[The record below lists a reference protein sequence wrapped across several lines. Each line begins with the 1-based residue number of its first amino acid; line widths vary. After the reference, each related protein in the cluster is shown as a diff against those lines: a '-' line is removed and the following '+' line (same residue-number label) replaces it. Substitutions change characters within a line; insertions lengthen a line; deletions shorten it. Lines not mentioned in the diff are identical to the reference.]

1 MAGNREQPSLWAEL
15 KAMAREAI
23 KDIRE
28 KLVEQGWFGQ
38 RDGPGEPGTPLN
50 PTPQM
55 VTKDLGTV
63 YGSAIDADGVRP
75 SYEEM
80 LTEASQRRGPDQGKE
95 LER

>member
-1 MAGNREQPSLWAEL
+1 MAEQPSLWAEL

-28 KLVEQGWFGQ
+28 KLVELGWFGQ

-63 YGSAIDADGVRP
+63 YGSAIEAEGVT
-75 SYEEM
+75 SYQDI
-80 LTEASQRRGPDQGKE
+80 LRGASQRAVPDQDKGI
-95 LER
+95 ER

>member
-15 KAMAREAI
+15 KAMVREAI

-63 YGSAIDADGVRP
+63 YGHEERQ
-75 SYEEM
+75 SYKDM
-80 LTEASQRRGPDQGKE
+80 LTEASQRAVPDQGKGM
-95 LER
+95 ER

>member
-1 MAGNREQPSLWAEL
+1 MAENREQPSLWAEL
-15 KAMAREAI
+15 RAMAREAI

-63 YGSAIDADGVRP
+63 YGYEGRQ
-75 SYEEM
+75 SYEDM
-80 LTEASQRRGPDQGKE
+80 LREGSQRAVPDQGKE